1 MTYASESITLEWV
14 APVDTGCREILDYEI
29 EMYDS
34 VADEWQTVGS
44 TGSGDA
50 LIGVASGLPAGQLV

>member
-1 MTYASESITLEWV
+1 MEWV